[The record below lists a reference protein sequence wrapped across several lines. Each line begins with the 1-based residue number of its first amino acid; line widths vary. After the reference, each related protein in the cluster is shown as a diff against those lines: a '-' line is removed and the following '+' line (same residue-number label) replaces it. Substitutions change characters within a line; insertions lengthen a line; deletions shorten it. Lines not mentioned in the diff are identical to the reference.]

1 MAHGVSRKTKRKA
14 RKTKKKAKKTARK
27 TKKAANPN
35 KKHKKVKV
43 HYTDNSKHNDNCLH
57 NCDEV
62 DEEELIADFLD
73 MYDMEDIKVIADYLF
88 DTYDYDD
95 DEAYDNEDE
104 SEDDSK
110 DYYYSYN

>member
-1 MAHGVSRKTKRKA
+1 MH
-14 RKTKKKAKKTARK
+14 
-27 TKKAANPN
+27 
-35 KKHKKVKV
+35 V
-43 HYTDNSKHNDNCLH
+43 HYKDNSKHNDGCLY

-73 MYDMEDIKVIADYLF
+73 MYDVEDIEVIADYLF

-95 DEAYDNEDE
+95 GEEDSYDDEDE
-104 SEDDSK
+104 SEDDSE